1 MRCFNVN
8 VNINIIYLCFLSL
21 FMYIVSS
28 LYFYKNKDIQPNK
41 YHHLYIYE
49 VETDKMLEL
58 IGTSKIFIVRNFT
71 DEFSYITPNY
81 LRQNYGNQMI
91 NAHTTICEQYSKN
104 IVQMTLTKFFKKYNK
119 ESLYIKEDVD
129 FMYKTNLRKRV
140 DMKMRNYFT
149 NLFLRYY
156 LIWIGSKGTKTGI
169 HKDMDE
175 QNYLLQVYGKKKVIL
190 FKSDDD
196 TIFKVRKEKEGT
208 ASLSSVDY
216 WNNELDIPKKEVILH
231 AGDILS
237 IPAGW
242 WHCAENLSESI
253 AISCR
258 AESCLNILS
267 YFIS

>member
-1 MRCFNVN
+1 MRCLNVN
-8 VNINIIYLCFLSL
+8 VNVNIIYLCFLLL

-28 LYFYKNKDIQPNK
+28 LYFYKNKKPNT
-41 YHHLYIYE
+41 YHHLHIYE
-49 VETDKMLEL
+49 IESNKMLEL

-71 DEFSYITPNY
+71 DEFSYITPKY

-104 IVQMTLTKFFKKYNK
+104 IVQMTLLDFFENFK
-119 ESLYIKEDVD
+119 EEVLYIKEDLD

-140 DMKMRNYFT
+140 DIKMRNYFT

-190 FKSDDD
+190 FQSDDN
-196 TIFKVRKEKEGT
+196 TLFKIRKEKEGT
-208 ASLSSVDY
+208 ASLSSIDY
-216 WNNELDIPKKEVILH
+216 WNDELDIPKKEVILH

-242 WHCAENLSESI
+242 WHCAENVSESI

-258 AESCLNILS
+258 AESCLNIFS
-267 YFIS
+267 YFI

>member
-1 MRCFNVN
+1 MRCLNV
-8 VNINIIYLCFLSL
+8 NIIYLCLLSL

-28 LYFYKNKDIQPNK
+28 QYFYKNIYIKPNT
-41 YHHLYIYE
+41 YQHLEIYE
-49 VETDKMLEL
+49 VEADKMLEL
-58 IGTSKIFIVRNFT
+58 IGTNTIFVVRNFT
-71 DEFSYITPNY
+71 DEFSYITPTY
-81 LRQNYGNQMI
+81 LKQHYGNHVI

-104 IVQMTLTKFFKKYNK
+104 IVQMTLSKFFKKYNK
-119 ESLYIKEDVD
+119 EALYIKEDLD

-190 FKSDDD
+190 FQSDND
-196 TIFKVRKEKEGT
+196 TIFKVRKEKEGS
-208 ASLSSVDY
+208 ASLSSIDY
-216 WNNELDIPKKEVILH
+216 WNDKLDIPKKEVILQ
-231 AGDILS
+231 AGDILF
-237 IPAGW
+237 IPSGW

-258 AESCLNILS
+258 AESCLNMLS
-267 YFIS
+267 YFTC